1 MSTDL
6 PKRPLPSPK
15 GIRSFAIVVSQYNS
29 EFTSALA
36 EHAEREIVAI
46 EPKSTVKRFEV
57 PGAFEIPLIVDLLAE
72 HHQYD
77 AILALGV
84 IIKGE
89 TAHADLI
96 AASITEALLTTSL
109 SYRVPVIHEVLLVA
123 DVAQARARCLDAAL
137 NRGVEAAR
145 AAFAASDVLQTIVS
159 T

>member
-6 PKRPLPSPK
+6 PQRPSLFATEQ
-15 GIRSFAIVVSQYNS
+15 RSYALVVSEYNG
-29 EFTSALA
+29 EFTGALA
-36 EHAEREIVAI
+36 AHARTELLTI
-46 EPKSTVKRFEV
+46 EPGATIDRFDV
-57 PGAFEIPLIVDLLAE
+57 PGAFEIPLVVNLLAKTSKY
-72 HHQYD
+72 H

-96 AASITEALLTTSL
+96 AAAITQSLLTTSL
-109 SYRVPVIHEVLLVA
+109 ANDVPIIHEVLLVA
-123 DVAQARARCLDAAL
+123 DTAQAQARCLAPGL

-145 AAFAASDVLQTIVS
+145 AAASAARVVHTIIS